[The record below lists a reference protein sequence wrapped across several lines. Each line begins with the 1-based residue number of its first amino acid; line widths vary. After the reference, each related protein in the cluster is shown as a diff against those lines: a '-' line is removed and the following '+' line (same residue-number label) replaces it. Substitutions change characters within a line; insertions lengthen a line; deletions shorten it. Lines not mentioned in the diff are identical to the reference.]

1 MKNILGVDRW
11 TKYIG
16 FAYRNE
22 KSNMIMP
29 IGYLMN
35 DDSLFFNVGELIG
48 RYFIGTVAIGWP
60 KQHKDSQEAIDVFI
74 ENILFIEHDLE
85 IKKVN
90 EEYTTV
96 QAWATNNNF
105 NKNEAEDSIAAMHL
119 LEYYMQS
126 RTDWSL
132 WEGL

>member
-16 FAYRNE
+16 LAYWNE
-22 KSNMIMP
+22 KTNMVMP

-35 DDSLFFNVGELIG
+35 DDSLFFNVGEIIG
-48 RYFIGTVAIGWP
+48 RYFIWTVAVGRP
-60 KQHKDSQEAIDVFI
+60 RQHKDTQAEIDKFI
-74 ENILFIEHDLE
+74 ENVLYVEHDLE
-85 IKKVN
+85 IKRIN
-90 EEYTTV
+90 EEYTSV

-119 LEYYMQS
+119 LEYYMKS
-126 RTDWSL
+126 I
-132 WEGL
+132 GK